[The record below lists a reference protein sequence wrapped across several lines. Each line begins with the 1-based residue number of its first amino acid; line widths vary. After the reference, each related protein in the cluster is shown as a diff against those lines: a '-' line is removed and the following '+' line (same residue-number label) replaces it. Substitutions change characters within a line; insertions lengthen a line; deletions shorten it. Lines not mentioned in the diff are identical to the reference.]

1 MKQVAEASVYKY
13 TTQVQLKILTLLWRD
28 AQSYNIYKETIKP
41 KYFQK
46 TIHIDLCRIIFD
58 YKDKYGYAPTLDV
71 LVEEVTQ
78 MCDKSKTK
86 QKLMDD
92 YLDCIDTMA
101 SMDLSDIDYIK
112 DKILSFGKRQALV
125 DAVMESADIIEKE
138 PETEYNKIEKVVKT
152 ALLVGEDANNLGTEI
167 FEGVQER
174 FASYTQDEDVI
185 ERIPTGMEKLDLC
198 LGGGLGRTEMGVVLA
213 PPGRGKTTFLI
224 SVGSSAIEEG
234 YDVLHIS
241 LENNEKQI
249 IRNYDMRLLKKNLDY
264 IKENVSNSVKAMLNI
279 KKLKKGNL
287 IVKKYPT
294 KGATVGTIRTLLDQ
308 LKVVKGFVP
317 DVVIVDYGMILRPTK
332 DYTDD
337 KRSGIEGIYE
347 DLRALADE
355 YDCALWTGAQ
365 GNRAALSKKIVTTAD
380 IAECFAIA
388 NVADVMVALCQTM
401 KEKSQGIMRA
411 FLAKVRDNAD
421 SLVLKGR
428 ILYEIKKIDF
438 DEIVKADEQGDDDEE
453 SEEDDDD
460 WDKK

>member
-152 ALLVGEDANNLGTEI
+152 ALLVGEDASNLGTEI

-264 IKENVSNSVKAMLNI
+264 IKENVNNSVKAMLNI

-460 WDKK
+460 WDNK